1 MRRDQCGQTGCMPA
15 PTHGDDEPLDD
26 FFQASD
32 AADDAA
38 TEAVPSMPRALPPR
52 LGLLEPLTDDEFD
65 AVARAAKL
73 TFPEGDH
80 TVFEQGAEAD
90 RFYILV
96 EGMVEVVRDG
106 ELLATLGP
114 GSFFGESSLLV
125 GGRRSATI
133 RTVTASALWSVS
145 YEAFGA
151 AVSHHLLA
159 DELAGH
165 EARSRIEE
173 TPHHAFGAPEDGQD

>member
-1 MRRDQCGQTGCMPA
+1 MPA
-15 PTHGDDEPLDD
+15 ATPGDDAPLDD
-26 FFQASD
+26 FFQSAD
-32 AADDAA
+32 AAADGPSGPEGPA
-38 TEAVPSMPRALPPR
+38 TPRALPPR
-52 LGLLEPLTDDEFD
+52 LGLLEPLSDEEFD

-73 TFPEGDH
+73 AFPEAEVE
-80 TVFEQGAEAD
+80 VFAQGSEAD

-133 RTVTASALWSVS
+133 RTVTSSALWSVS
-145 YEAFGA
+145 YEAFRG

-165 EARSRIEE
+165 EVRARIDS
-173 TPHHAFGAPEDGQD
+173 TPEHAFGSPDDSPRSDP